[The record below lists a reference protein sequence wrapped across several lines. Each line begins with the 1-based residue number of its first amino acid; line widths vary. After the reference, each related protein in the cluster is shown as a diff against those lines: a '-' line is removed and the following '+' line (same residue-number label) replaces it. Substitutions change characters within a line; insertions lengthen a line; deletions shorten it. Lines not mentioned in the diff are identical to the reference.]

1 MNVEQLSAFL
11 APYLTSTKPK
21 AWYSFR
27 EAFIAHYA
35 RNAASKP
42 LIFDYVAA
50 TVLKIMFLE
59 CPDLEDLI
67 TRAREVTQQPRAA
80 PRDPLLFLAPPES
93 DTDDDTES
101 DTDSSVSD
109 ESEHLPVHTPETP
122 NDFNKRFISMV
133 NDIFGPLDRQDALD
147 RFDSITFDTA
157 SKNVYESML
166 YYTLIY
172 QRTLENCASVP
183 PKQSSLVAKFL
194 KGIRND
200 RLRERCK
207 TFEDKSSIANT
218 MRAALSQ
225 AKKMQQAEKE
235 SHKSRKKDV
244 NDRSYAHD
252 FLAATVEDVNHRS
265 VPRSAE
271 HSLTCPFLREGLGS
285 ERHDQIRDTL
295 AKLLRGHP
303 WRVRVEHWLGRG
315 SEWTVDR
322 TKRVKARADLL
333 LTRPGH
339 TEPVVLDVVVS
350 NHASASMRS
359 KKEQYAN
366 WNVRVIPVVVRQSGG
381 VGAVHGRGWTDE
393 MRDVLGLDAETV
405 GQIADAVMMACM
417 RQQVHVFHAF
427 MRQADAAHRQAEANG
442 LNH

>member
-1 MNVEQLSAFL
+1 MFESQLDFEQQKVVPAILKLLQSSAETDKDF
-11 APYLTSTKPK
+11 A
-21 AWYSFR
+21 
-27 EAFIAHYA
+27 A
-35 RNAASKP
+35 R
-42 LIFDYVAA
+42 L
-50 TVLKIMFLE
+50 
-59 CPDLEDLI
+59 C
-67 TRAREVTQQPRAA
+67 
-80 PRDPLLFLAPPES
+80 
-93 DTDDDTES
+93 
-101 DTDSSVSD
+101 
-109 ESEHLPVHTPETP
+109 LPVSQGGLGLAMPSVVWAPAYLGAARQLIELKVERPEAL
-122 NDFNKRFISMV
+122 I
-133 NDIFGPLDRQDALD
+133 QDALPC
-147 RFDSITFDTA
+147 IPA
-157 SKNVYESML
+157 
-166 YYTLIY
+166 
-172 QRTLENCASVP
+172 
-183 PKQSSLVAKFL
+183 
-194 KGIRND
+194 
-200 RLRERCK
+200 
-207 TFEDKSSIANT
+207 
-218 MRAALSQ
+218 
-225 AKKMQQAEKE
+225 
-235 SHKSRKKDV
+235 
-244 NDRSYAHD
+244 
-252 FLAATVEDVNHRS
+252 LAATPKDWPTSYGDVRKLSLESTQKKLVRLLQDNISSQLTVSVDSPNVIRSLLAADPAAMGRNPCDEGAAPMLRNHVGLPAFETGHDVCPLCLARSVNHRS
-265 VPRSAE
+265 VPCSAE